1 MWACEIGFIFTDLV
15 FNIEWVNSWESV
27 SCACIPPILLTIPT
41 RTLHIFTGCMLG
53 DGSIRRGPNTKNQY
67 PGPGCYV

>member
-1 MWACEIGFIFTDLV
+1 M
-15 FNIEWVNSWESV
+15 NSWESV

-41 RTLHIFTGCMLG
+41 RTLHIFTGLG

-67 PGPGCYV
+67 PGPGRYV